1 MLSWLLRLRRLW
13 FAALFALS
21 GTLGFMVSPA
31 GVASAHA
38 SYVSSDPA
46 AGAVVATAPT
56 QVTVHFAENINPQGA
71 NGVKSSLTV
80 WHERDATAITSF
92 DEEAKQVSPEKGTQY
107 PLSDAKVMTIRM
119 QGDGNGIYAVSW
131 FTVSADDGE
140 ADSGVFFFGV
150 GTGNVLGITA
160 APSSTSPTTSPSPSS
175 DMPLWVTILVGIV
188 ALVLGGG
195 IGVGLRRRPP
205 SPGADVSGSPVAS
218 PPADTPGDKH

>member
-21 GTLGFMVSPA
+21 GALGLMVSLA

-80 WHERDATAITSF
+80 WHEQDATTITSF

-107 PLSDAKVMTIRM
+107 PLSDAKTMTISL
-119 QGDGNGIYAVSW
+119 QGDGDGIYAVSW

-140 ADSGVFFFGV
+140 ADRGVFFFGV
-150 GTGNVLGITA
+150 GTGNVLGTGTGPASTTPTA
-160 APSSTSPTTSPSPSS
+160 STTPSSGT
-175 DMPLWVTILVGIV
+175 PLWVTILVGMV

-195 IGVGLRRRPP
+195 IGAGLRRRPQAA
-205 SPGADVSGSPVAS
+205 GADGSNAPLAS
-218 PPADTPGDKH
+218 PPRDTPGEKR